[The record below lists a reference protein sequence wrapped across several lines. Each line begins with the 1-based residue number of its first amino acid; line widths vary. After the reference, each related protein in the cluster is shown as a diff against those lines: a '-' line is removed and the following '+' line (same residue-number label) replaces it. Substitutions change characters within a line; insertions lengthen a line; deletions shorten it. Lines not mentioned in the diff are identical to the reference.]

1 MRDWRPDIVRLVEI
15 KQAIDD
21 ADVER
26 LWEFH
31 LPRVAATEE
40 ELSDTEV
47 AIGTRLDP
55 EYREFLG
62 YANGWPSFFHTIDLF
77 GTDDLTGSARLDIA
91 IQKLDAVEPVVY
103 EQSGLQRDALVP
115 VASTTEDLDLFVMP
129 VSDGQQWPPVVW
141 LAGDEVERFASFGEF
156 VDAMIEY
163 NVRELATL
171 TGK

>member
-31 LPRVAATEE
+31 LPKVAASEE
-40 ELSDTEV
+40 ELRDAEV
-47 AIGTRLDP
+47 ALGTRLDP
-55 EYREFLG
+55 QYREFLG
-62 YANGWPSFFHTIDLF
+62 YADGWPSFFHTIDLF
-77 GTDDLTGSARLDIA
+77 GTDDLAGSGRLDIA
-91 IQKLDAVEPVVY
+91 NQKLDAVEPVVY
-103 EQSGLQRDALVP
+103 EQAGLRRDALVP
-115 VASTTEDLDLFVMP
+115 IASTTEDLDLFVMP
-129 VSDGQQWPPVVW
+129 VSDGQQGPPVVW
-141 LAGDEVERFASFGEF
+141 LAGDEVERFGSFDDF
-156 VDAMIEY
+156 VDAMIDY